1 MYYNQD
7 YSLRQNLGKTM
18 RKKNK
23 KRIVIKI
30 GSSSI
35 VNDGMINYDFIERL
49 VAETEKFRHGSTQVV
64 IVTSGAIAVGKI
76 SFGWDGKLD
85 LNAKQAFSALGQ
97 VKLIQ
102 IYNNAFGKKAIP
114 VAQIL
119 LSRDDFKSKNRMLNF
134 RDTMETLL
142 KMNTVPVINE
152 NDALSNDEIKL
163 GDNDTLGA
171 LTAVALDADDYIIL
185 SDIDGL
191 YSGNPREDMNAV
203 RIAEVRGI
211 TPEIMAMA
219 GGTGSDVGTGGMVT
233 KLSAAIITNK
243 AGIRTHIAHA
253 DIQDLAEK
261 IMGGGSIGTVFL
273 PDQTI
278 MSSKDHW
285 IGFESRSAGKI
296 IIDNG
301 AIEALRKRKSLLAVG
316 ITDIEGYFKPGDSV
330 DITDING
337 KLIAKGLSYLSGSQ
351 IKLIKGTPNSKHQ
364 SILKEE
370 VHSSVIHADNIILMD
385 DYN

>member
-1 MYYNQD
+1 
-7 YSLRQNLGKTM
+7 
-18 RKKNK
+18 
-23 KRIVIKI
+23 
-30 GSSSI
+30 
-35 VNDGMINYDFIERL
+35 
-49 VAETEKFRHGSTQVV
+49 
-64 IVTSGAIAVGKI
+64 
-76 SFGWDGKLD
+76 
-85 LNAKQAFSALGQ
+85 
-97 VKLIQ
+97 
-102 IYNNAFGKKAIP
+102 
-114 VAQIL
+114 
-119 LSRDDFKSKNRMLNF
+119 
-134 RDTMETLL
+134 
-142 KMNTVPVINE
+142 
-152 NDALSNDEIKL
+152 
-163 GDNDTLGA
+163 
-171 LTAVALDADDYIIL
+171 
-185 SDIDGL
+185 
-191 YSGNPREDMNAV
+191 
-203 RIAEVRGI
+203 
-211 TPEIMAMA
+211 MAMA

-233 KLSAAIITNK
+233 SCPPRSFTNK